1 MSNNELYESAIKAI
15 NELFGDRSV
24 SQEEARENLQG
35 LMDEIGAMLDSL
47 EE

>member
-1 MSNNELYESAIKAI
+1 MTNKELYDKAIKAI
-15 NELFGDRSV
+15 NDLFGDISV

-35 LMDEIGAMLDSL
+35 LMEEIGVMIDSL